1 MNTFKGPLKLFW
13 RSVAPKSFWSGQLR
27 RITSQLHEPELLL
40 LPVLANPQQM
50 AVDVGAAGGSFIA
63 HLLGRA
69 TRVLAFEPRPRQA
82 ADLRA
87 MVRALNLPV
96 TIEAVALS
104 DRAGTATLRMLVHD
118 LGRSTIDAGNAL
130 DDPDGSPRT
139 ELQVPMKRLD
149 DYALQDVGFL
159 KIDVEGHELAVLAGA
174 QATLLRSRCTVL
186 IETEDRHHA
195 GATAAVLGWM
205 AERGYAGYFLLD
217 GRLTPVQAF
226 DRALHQDERHIGGWR
241 DGWAR
246 RGIYVNNF
254 IFVPQDRVAAFLAA
268 AAVLGFAAAA

>member
-1 MNTFKGPLKLFW
+1 MIKKTLKTLW
-13 RSVAPKSFWSGQLR
+13 RVAMPASYWRHQLARLRAGQ
-27 RITSQLHEPELLL
+27 HEPELRL
-40 LPVLANPQQM
+40 LPALADRQRRS
-50 AVDVGAAGGSFIA
+50 VDVGAAGGSFVA
-63 HLLGRA
+63 HLYDISLD
-69 TRVLAFEPRPRQA
+69 VLAFEPRPRQA
-82 ADLRA
+82 ADLLA
-87 MVRALNLPV
+87 MSQALQLPV
-96 TIEAVALS
+96 SVETVALS
-104 DRAGTATLRMLVHD
+104 DRAGTARLRMLVHD

-130 DDPDGSPRT
+130 DDPDGSPRA

-149 DYALQDVGFL
+149 DYALQDLGLL

-174 QATLLRSRCTVL
+174 QATLLRSRCPVL

-195 GATAAVLGWM
+195 GATAAVFAWM
-205 AERGYAGYFLLD
+205 AERGYAGFFLLD
-217 GRLTPVQAF
+217 SRLTPVLAF

-268 AAVLGFAAAA
+268 AAGLGFAAAA